1 MFVCLMVLESVIS
14 DNLPSE
20 VWCEAG
26 NYNLGP
32 GPSSESVWP
41 GLSRSQTSIEAS
53 KTNLATLGLPRSSRG
68 SCITGWRRGQ
78 VWAWCLYWWE
88 SVCTKCTQA
97 SSLLPSSH
105 VSHARAWCWS
115 MSRPSSSSWPGS
127 SGGST
132 PSRRTS
138 TGALWSTLR
147 ETPKSRLW
155 GNLVKC
161 SGRVYHF
168 VICNQPHLFLEHWK

>member
-1 MFVCLMVLESVIS
+1 MFVCLLVLESVIS

-88 SVCTKCTQA
+88 SHCTKCTQ
-97 SSLLPSSH
+97 SSLLPLTPGPGAGLCH
-105 VSHARAWCWS
+105 GHPRHHGQAVQEARHHRGGHQPVPCGQLSGKHQSRDCEVIWWS
-115 MSRPSSSSWPGS
+115 AL
-127 SGGST
+127 
-132 PSRRTS
+132 
-138 TGALWSTLR
+138 GASIIL
-147 ETPKSRLW
+147 
-155 GNLVKC
+155 
-161 SGRVYHF
+161 
-168 VICNQPHLFLEHWK
+168 

>member
-1 MFVCLMVLESVIS
+1 MMIVCLLVLESVIS

-41 GLSRSQTSIEAS
+41 SLSRSQTSIEAS

-68 SCITGWRRGQ
+68 SCITGWRRAQ

-88 SVCTKCTQA
+88 SLCTKCTQA

-105 VSHARAWCWS
+105 VSQGLVLVYVTAILVIMARQF
-115 MSRPSSSSWPGS
+115 
-127 SGGST
+127 
-132 PSRRTS
+132 RRLDTIEEDINRCLVVNS
-138 TGALWSTLR
+138 QGNTKV
-147 ETPKSRLW
+147 ETVR
-155 GNLVKC
+155 
-161 SGRVYHF
+161 
-168 VICNQPHLFLEHWK
+168 